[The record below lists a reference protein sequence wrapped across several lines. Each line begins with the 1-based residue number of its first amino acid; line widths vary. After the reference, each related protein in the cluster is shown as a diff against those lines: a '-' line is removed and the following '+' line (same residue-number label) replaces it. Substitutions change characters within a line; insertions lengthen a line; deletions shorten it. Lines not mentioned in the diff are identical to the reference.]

1 MSSALQ
7 TAGPD
12 VDDHVDDEIA
22 ACLNVEQPKSFF
34 LFAGAG
40 SGKTRSL
47 VIAVRG
53 LLSRSEK
60 YLALRGKKIG
70 VITFTNAACDEIR
83 ARLEFNPLVSVST
96 IHSFIWELIQG
107 FHFDIRKQLEKYLK
121 EDIDEL
127 NVLLA
132 KGKPGTKT
140 EIDRRNSLESKTQRL
155 AGLNSIRT
163 FSYNPNGDNLTRDSL
178 NHSEVIKIGA
188 AFIQEKPVMQSILL
202 NKFPVLLIDESQDT
216 NRLLMVSFLH
226 MQSVH
231 KEKFALGLFGD
242 VMQRIYGDGKVDLG
256 VNLPPDW
263 ARPQKV
269 MNHRCPKR
277 VVALI
282 NKIRHEV
289 DGLAQQT
296 KAEQVDGIVR
306 LFVAPGDVD
315 DRAKVERW
323 AAEQMADATGDVL
336 WKDYHVNVKT
346 LLLEHHMAAAR
357 MGFGGIMEALYP
369 VGRFNTG
376 LMDGSLPEIR
386 LFSESVLPLVEAARK
401 DDQFRVAAIV
411 RKNSPLLKKENV
423 AAVGSDQ
430 RVQIQAARKAVEEV
444 MAIWDATAEP
454 SFREILLVVDRTG
467 LFDVPHGYQ
476 PILRRSAEEIKVVE
490 SEADEQ
496 DEDDKTK
503 ADERV
508 NALDKFLDTP
518 FSQIVP
524 YFEYVSEKAQF
535 GTHQGVKGLEFP
547 RVMVINDDSAARGF
561 LFGYDKLFGA
571 KEKTKTDR
579 DHEAAGTDSSIS
591 RTRRLFY
598 VTCSRA
604 ENSLAVVTYSA
615 NPEAVKNSVLKFGW
629 FKDSEIALFV

>member
-22 ACLNVEQPKSFF
+22 ACLNVERPKSFF

-60 YLALRGKKIG
+60 HLALRGKKIG

-107 FHFDIRKQLEKYLK
+107 FHSDIRKQLEKYLK

-127 NVLLA
+127 NALLA

-188 AFIQEKPVMQSILL
+188 AFIREKPVMQSILL

-216 NRLLMVSFLH
+216 NRLLMESFLH
-226 MQSVH
+226 MQSVQ

-263 ARPQKV
+263 AQPQKV

-277 VVALI
+277 VVTLI

-289 DGLAQQT
+289 DGRPQRT
-296 KAEQVDGIVR
+296 KAEQIDGHVR
-306 LFVAPGDVD
+306 LFIAPSDVPD
-315 DRAKVERW
+315 KVKVERW
-323 AAEQMADATGDVL
+323 AAEQMADATGDAL
-336 WKDYHVNVKT
+336 WKDHHVNVKT

-357 MGFGGIMEALYP
+357 MGFTGLMEALHP
-369 VGRFNTG
+369 VDRFKTG
-376 LMDGSLPEIR
+376 LLDGSLPEIR
-386 LFSESVLPLVEAARK
+386 LFSENVLPLIEAAK
-401 DDQFRVAAIV
+401 KGDQFKVAAIV
-411 RKNSPLLKKENV
+411 RKHSPLLKKESV

-430 RVQIQAARKAVEEV
+430 RVQIQAAKKAVEELL
-444 MAIWDATAEP
+444 AIWDTTAKP
-454 SFREILLVVDRTG
+454 SFRDILLVADRTG
-467 LFDVPHGYQ
+467 LFAVPEGYQ
-476 PILRRSAEEIKVVE
+476 PILRRSAEEIEVVE
-490 SEADEQ
+490 SETDEE

-503 ADERV
+503 SDERV

-524 YFEYVSEKAQF
+524 YFEYVSDKAQF

-561 LFGYDKLFGA
+561 LFKYNKLFGA
-571 KEKTKTDR
+571 EEKTKTDR

-604 ENSLAVVTYSA
+604 ESSLAVVTYSA
-615 NPEAVKNSVLKFGW
+615 NPRAVQNTVLQFGW
-629 FKDSEIALFV
+629 FNDSEIAFFV